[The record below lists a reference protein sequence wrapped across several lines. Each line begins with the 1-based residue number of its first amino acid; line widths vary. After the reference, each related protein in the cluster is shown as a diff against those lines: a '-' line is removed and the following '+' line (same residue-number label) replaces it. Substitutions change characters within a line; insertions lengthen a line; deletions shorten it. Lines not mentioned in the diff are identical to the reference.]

1 MYHIYQDKTCLD
13 KRIVCLQ
20 SSNYFYFCLDKKNLS
35 VNGCEIRYK
44 LPHFFHSHNWFLH
57 WFKDAKWRLMLDL
70 CLLSDECLG
79 VILKTS
85 RTWKWFSLE
94 FENSN
99 WIKHKKLN
107 IFFMNKL
114 STMGPTKLFVTYSFH
129 FITI

>member
-57 WFKDAKWRLMLDL
+57 WLKDAKWRLMLDL
-70 CLLSDECLG
+70 SLLSDECLG

-85 RTWKWFSLE
+85 KRRK
-94 FENSN
+94 
-99 WIKHKKLN
+99 
-107 IFFMNKL
+107 
-114 STMGPTKLFVTYSFH
+114 
-129 FITI
+129 